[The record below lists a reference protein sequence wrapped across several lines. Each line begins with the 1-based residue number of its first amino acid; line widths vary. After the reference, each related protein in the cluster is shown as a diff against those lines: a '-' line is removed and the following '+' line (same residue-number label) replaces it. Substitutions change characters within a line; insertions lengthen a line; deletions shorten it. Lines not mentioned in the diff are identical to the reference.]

1 MIRELDVVGKS
12 TPRVDAV
19 ERVTGRARYTWDVQ
33 LPGMLYARIL
43 RSSHPHARI
52 VRIDTSRAEAL
63 PGVQAV
69 ITHLNARTRWRS
81 GDSAH
86 QRMIFN
92 NPVRYAGEP
101 VAAVAAVDRHVA
113 EDALELIEV
122 EYEELR
128 FVLDAEDAARA
139 NAPLVHEEGNIV
151 ANNPTVYERGDLTV
165 GFTEA
170 DHIVEASYRSAH
182 HNNAQMEPRVAVA
195 HWEGRNLTVWT
206 TTQGVSNAR
215 RDIAEDLDLPQSNVR
230 VICQYVGG
238 GFGNKNQAQ
247 DYDLMAAHLAKM
259 TGRPVKIEFTRQ
271 DDWLGLHGRWSTEL
285 SYRLGAKADGTL
297 TAVDFRGRSNMGAYQ
312 KSSGNNTNFELYT
325 CPNVRDEQTRVFTN
339 RTTSANL
346 RSPAYPQGYFA
357 MEQTVDQ
364 MAHELG
370 IDPLEMRLKNQTRL
384 FQDRIPY
391 TSNGLERCL
400 REGAELFGWEQSWRA
415 ANSDPGLVKRG
426 VGLGMG
432 SYTAPLGLGS
442 AIIRVNTD
450 GSVQVLVGVV
460 DIGTGAKTT
469 MGLIAAEA
477 LGVPW
482 SSIDVVNG
490 DTTTTPFSI
499 GESSSRTTVMTGY
512 AVQTAAENAKRQILE
527 LAAPQLEVSP
537 EALDIRNNQ
546 VFVIEEP
553 SQALP
558 LRTVLR
564 RAPEAIIGTATT
576 NPAEQTR
583 GMARVSFAANFA
595 EVEVDTRTGLVKV
608 LRYVAAHDSGQ
619 IISPLTAESQVQGG
633 VHMGL
638 GQALYEEM
646 SWELFTGRP
655 YKTGYHFGHVL
666 THLESPQV
674 QVHFVDLVDPYGP
687 FGAKVV
693 GEPPNTAVPGTIANA
708 IFNATGARVRELP
721 MTPDRVLAAIQGVQS

>member
-1 MIRELDVVGKS
+1 MSRELDVVGRP
-12 TPRVDAV
+12 TPRVDAT

-43 RSSHPHARI
+43 RSPHAHARI
-52 VRIDTSRAEAL
+52 VSIDTARAEAL
-63 PGVQAV
+63 PGVHAV
-69 ITHLNARTRWRS
+69 IHAFKGNAPWGS
-81 GDSAH
+81 GDSEH
-86 QRMIFN
+86 ERMAFN

-122 EYEELR
+122 EYEVLP
-128 FVLDAEDAARA
+128 FVLDAQEALRPG
-139 NAPLVHEEGNIV
+139 APQLHEAGNRSR
-151 ANNPTVYERGDLTV
+151 NNPTIYERGNLEE
-165 GFTEA
+165 GFAEA
-170 DHIVEASYRSAH
+170 DHVIEASYRSAH

-195 HWEGRNLTVWT
+195 QWEGRNLTVWT

-215 RDIAEDLDLPQSNVR
+215 RDIAEDMGLPQGNVR

-238 GFGNKNQAQ
+238 GFGNKNQAH
-247 DYDLMAAHLAKM
+247 DYDVMAAHLART
-259 TGRPVKIEFTRQ
+259 TGRPVKIEFTRHE
-271 DDWLGLHGRWSTEL
+271 DWIGLHGRWSTEI
-285 SYRLGAKADGTL
+285 SYRMGARADGTL
-297 TAVDFRGRSNMGAYQ
+297 TAVDFRGLSNMGAYM
-312 KSSGNNTNFELYT
+312 KSSGNNVNFELYT
-325 CPNVRDEQTRVFTN
+325 CANVRAEQDRAFTN
-339 RTTSANL
+339 RTSSANL

-370 IDPLEMRLKNQTRL
+370 INPLEMRLKNYTKL
-384 FQDRIPY
+384 FQDRMPY
-391 TSNGLERCL
+391 TSNGLEQCL
-400 REGAELFGWEQSWRA
+400 TEGAELFGWEASWRPP
-415 ANSDPGLVKRG
+415 NSDVGPLKRG
-426 VGLGMG
+426 VGMAIG

-442 AIIRVNTD
+442 AIIRVHTD

-527 LAAPQLEVSP
+527 LAAPLLEVTP
-537 EALDIRNNQ
+537 AELDLRNNQ
-546 VFVIEEP
+546 VFVAEDP
-553 SQALP
+553 SQSIP
-558 LRTVLR
+558 LRTALR

-576 NPAEQTR
+576 NPNTP
-583 GMARVSFAANFA
+583 GMARVSFSANFA

-633 VHMGL
+633 VHMGI

-655 YKTGYHFGHVL
+655 YKVGYHFGHTL
-666 THLESPQV
+666 THLESPYV
-674 QVHFVDLVDPYGP
+674 QVHFVDLIDPYGP

-721 MTPDRVLAAIQGVQS
+721 MTPDRVLAALREVQS